1 MGLKV
6 FSKIET
12 AGSAEGNEIASGRI
26 LFCSFILFFL
36 YPFFRYILPMDDVF
50 WALSVSAGLFICA
63 YKFNLK
69 IMIPLASFF
78 WLALAFLALSAFLLM
93 GPDKTVLPKRMG
105 LFLVSIL
112 IMVTRGKNCE
122 WIRPAI
128 MACLTLLTFHAFAT
142 IVLNAAPS
150 LYDGFIAPIVHGSSV
165 TVIGPKA
172 GLTSHYSYNGQLV
185 AIGLLISYVLFKTS
199 PLRGGKGTDRLRYGL
214 LTLSFAVAL
223 LLTTK
228 RTPLLICI
236 LAVILIEYLMASKGK
251 TTTVFK
257 VLLILFIA
265 GVFVVAFGD
274 QIPVLSNVMNRLSAI
289 FTTNTLEES
298 TTGRTLLWD
307 RAIQL
312 WSDSPIFGFGWGT
325 YRYYWTDGFQGV
337 SSAAHNV
344 FLQLLAEVGVVGF
357 IIFMIPA
364 LSVFFGLTRS
374 AHRLMREDYDCTH
387 DMCDSIYSA
396 VIFAFVF
403 QLYFFIYCFV
413 GAPLYDFESFPVYFV
428 LSCGVWYS
436 TRSVMAR
443 DGLSS
448 HPQIHAQRVA
458 QVADHD

>member
-6 FSKIET
+6 YSRMAA
-12 AGSAEGNEIASGRI
+12 AGSAEGNEITSGRI
-26 LFCSFILFFL
+26 LFCAFILFFL
-36 YPFFRYILPMDDVF
+36 YPFFRDILPVDDVF
-50 WALSVSAGLFICA
+50 WTLSMAAGLFICA

-69 IMIPLASFF
+69 IVIPLASFF
-78 WLALAFLALSAFLLM
+78 WLALAFLALSAFVLM

-105 LFLVSIL
+105 LFLVSML
-112 IMVTRGKNCE
+112 IMATRGENCE
-122 WIRPAI
+122 WVRPAI
-128 MACLTLLTFHAFAT
+128 GACLILLSLHAIAT
-142 IVLNAAPS
+142 IVLNAVPS
-150 LYDGFIAPIVHGSSV
+150 LYDALIAPIVHGSSV

-185 AIGLLISYVLFKTS
+185 AIGLLISYVLYKTS
-199 PLRGGKGTDRLRYGL
+199 PLRDGKKTDRLRYGL
-214 LTLSFAVAL
+214 SALTFAVAL

-251 TTTVFK
+251 ATTVYK
-257 VLLILFIA
+257 VLCGVFIV
-265 GVFVVAFGD
+265 GIFVVAFGD
-274 QIPVLSNVMNRLSAI
+274 QIPVLSNVMNRLSVF
-289 FTTNTLEES
+289 FTTSTLEES

-312 WSDSPIFGFGWGT
+312 WSDNPIFGSGWGT
-325 YRYYWTDGFQGV
+325 YRYYWTDGYQGV

-364 LSVFFGLTRS
+364 TSVFFGLTRGVY
-374 AHRLMREDYDCTH
+374 RLMRGDYGRPRGLY
-387 DMCDSIYSA
+387 DSTDAA
-396 VIFAFVF
+396 VIFAFAF

-436 TRSVMAR
+436 TRSVIAR
-443 DGLSS
+443 GGLSS
-448 HPQIHAQRVA
+448 QPQIHVQGKA
-458 QVADHD
+458 QVANHD